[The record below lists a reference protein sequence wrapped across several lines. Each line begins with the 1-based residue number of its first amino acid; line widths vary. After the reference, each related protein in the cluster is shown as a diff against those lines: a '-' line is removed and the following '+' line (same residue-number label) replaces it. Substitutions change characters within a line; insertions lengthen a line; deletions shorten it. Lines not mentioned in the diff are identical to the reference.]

1 MSDGEVRGRG
11 GGAICCEVR
20 LEVVLDVRRGDEARG
35 RGEGGTVLRSGA
47 MVLSGWLSQ
56 EGPEDVVIEGTK
68 DVSKKALSTWSSSV
82 VFLTTR
88 RRRTWMH

>member
-1 MSDGEVRGRG
+1 
-11 GGAICCEVR
+11 
-20 LEVVLDVRRGDEARG
+20 
-35 RGEGGTVLRSGA
+35 

>member
-1 MSDGEVRGRG
+1 MSNGEVGGRG

-47 MVLSGWLSQ
+47 MVLSGMLSQ
-56 EGPEDVVIEGTK
+56 EVTEDVVIEGRETCREK
-68 DVSKKALSTWSSSV
+68 RCQPGRPQWRS
-82 VFLTTR
+82 
-88 RRRTWMH
+88 